1 MSRYEVFV
9 PAAEPAQPF
18 ALTLRIQAEHWLAA
32 LKIGL
37 EKIGSAQVI
46 ANVLCDIQVDGSI
59 HVTDPQSGR
68 VFRISELP
76 AAAPESSPPSP
87 PPPAERP
94 APVPPSPR
102 PGPRLVAV
110 PPPEPPPPV
119 APRVVRPAPAAAP
132 EPGRPRPSAA
142 ADRVEQVLVPSAVAP
157 ATIGRVRPPGPR
169 RVDVLAELFER
180 VAELPDGD
188 IESGLGYLLDL
199 AIEKTA
205 CEAGSVFLARLR
217 ELEFAVARGPRAA
230 ELLRLGL
237 KVPVGVGIV
246 GFCAQENVCV
256 AVSDAEK
263 DARFYRAVSKAIGY
277 ETRSLL
283 CAPIARQGRVRGALE
298 VLNKR
303 DGRPFEEQDQAV
315 LAYLAHQAAE
325 LLERLEG

>member
-46 ANVLCDIQVDGSI
+46 ANVLCDIQGDGSI

-76 AAAPESSPPSP
+76 AATPEPAP
-87 PPPAERP
+87 PPPAPGRP
-94 APVPPSPR
+94 APAPPAAR

-119 APRVVRPAPAAAP
+119 APRVARPALAAVA
-132 EPGRPRPSAA
+132 EPGSPRPSAA
-142 ADRVEQVLVPSAVAP
+142 ADRVEQVHAPSVVP
-157 ATIGRVRPPGPR
+157 ATIGRVRRPGPR

-188 IESGLGYLLDL
+188 VEAGLGYLLDL

-263 DARFYRAVSKAIGY
+263 DSRFYRAVSEAIGY

-283 CAPIARQGRVRGALE
+283 CAPIARGGRVRGALE

-325 LLERLEG
+325 LLERME